1 MRNFE
6 EKKQRIVTIPL
17 DCYEELVVT
26 EGKYEQVIIFLQ
38 EITRGRYIDR
48 RDVCLLL
55 NMLGEES
62 FTEEEE

>member
-6 EKKQRIVTIPL
+6 EKKQRIVSIPL

-26 EGKYEQVIIFLQ
+26 EEKYNQVIIFLQ
-38 EITRGRYIDR
+38 EITRGRYADR
-48 RDVCLLL
+48 GDVCLLL

-62 FTEEEE
+62 FMGENE

>member
-1 MRNFE
+1 MRNFDR
-6 EKKQRIVTIPL
+6 KGQTVCIPI

-26 EGKYEQVIIFLQ
+26 EQKYNQVIYLLQEVTRGKYMSDSDFRV
-38 EITRGRYIDR
+38 
-48 RDVCLLL
+48 LL